1 MYDIISKLQDLFF
14 FLSRMFV
21 FRWTKLGLDELERR
35 SNYYSI
41 LNILAKSAVPE
52 PCVTVVLS
60 PLSDNKRQ
68 PMRSCGLRAEFYTL
82 YLKYKKR

>member
-41 LNILAKSAVPE
+41 LKHFGKVSSAQALRHSRSQSPEWQQTSTNEIVWIESWVLHAVPQ
-52 PCVTVVLS
+52 V
-60 PLSDNKRQ
+60 
-68 PMRSCGLRAEFYTL
+68 
-82 YLKYKKR
+82 